1 MEIKTFAE
9 LIDWTRQ
16 LHAHLAHCLNK
27 SIDENQEERARLLLD
42 YLSNHETEMERMVAQ
57 FEQQADQKAMQTYVY
72 DYLSHQPIKIS
83 QPCNIPFGKLG
94 FDDICQEVF
103 SLHEQM
109 IELYR
114 TLSSKA
120 EIPEARGLLESL
132 LEMEEHEVMRLATQT
147 GRMSDL

>member
-16 LHAHLAHCLNK
+16 LHGHLANCLDK
-27 SIDENQEERARLLLD
+27 AIDENQDERAKLLLA
-42 YLSNHETEMERMVAQ
+42 YLSNHEAEIEQIVVEFER
-57 FEQQADQKAMQTYVY
+57 QADPKAMQTYVY
-72 DYLSHQPIKIS
+72 DLLSHQPIKTS
-83 QPCNIPFGKLG
+83 QPCEIPFGKLD
-94 FDDICQEVF
+94 FDDICREVF
-103 SLHEQM
+103 NLHEQM

-120 EIPEARGLLESL
+120 EIPEARSLLESL
-132 LEMEEHEVMRLATQT
+132 LEMEEQEVMRLATQT